1 MKKIRPSY
9 DKTFVCSDN
18 LGQSNW
24 NKKGKFSK
32 TGQDKKI
39 WYVLLRV
46 FFFFFLLLL
55 PKFDFLKGGWALG
68 FVSIQIWEFFNVS
81 LFPEIL
87 SLKSFCNSWGSSY
100 TKFIVLDIKFRF
112 NCGKSDLY

>member
-1 MKKIRPSY
+1 MTKHLFAQTI
-9 DKTFVCSDN
+9 
-18 LGQSNW
+18 
-24 NKKGKFSK
+24 
-32 TGQDKKI
+32 QDKVIGTRKESPVKLDRTRKFDM
-39 WYVLLRV
+39 YFCVF

-87 SLKSFCNSWGSSY
+87 SLKLFCNSWGSSY